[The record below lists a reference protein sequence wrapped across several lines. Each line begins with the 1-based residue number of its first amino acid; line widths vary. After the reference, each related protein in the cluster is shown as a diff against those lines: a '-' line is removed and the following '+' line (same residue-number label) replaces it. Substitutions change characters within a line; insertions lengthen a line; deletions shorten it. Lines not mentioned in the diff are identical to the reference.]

1 MFKKR
6 DMAPDAKLTGL
17 DYLGYFFGAGTN
29 ILNLIVSAFLLIY
42 YSNVLYLGLTEVGTV
57 MAVSKVFDGVSD
69 LIMGRIIDK
78 TKSKYGKARPWYARM
93 IIPTTVC
100 VLLLFWMPA
109 GFKGM
114 MQYVYVF
121 VTYNLVSTVCYTANA
136 VAHASMIGF
145 MTMNTKSRGMVGVM
159 SMASNTVFTILVTNF
174 FMKICRFF
182 GGGDA
187 YTQKG
192 FTCTLICYIVLYAV
206 SAILAFL
213 LTRER
218 INNVMPAQD
227 TEKEKESEEEAPSGI
242 IEEKLAEE
250 KHRKEAEK
258 AEADV
263 PIKVALLSLVK
274 NKYWILCNV
283 MCLGFYFLMSFAS
296 SATIYF
302 AQYIMNDLDLQGTL
316 SSTLYIVLLFGLVAA
331 LPVMMKIGKGNT
343 MRIGLIISAI
353 GYFIPQLTLQKP
365 AVVGAM
371 AIVGIGFG
379 FIAAPAGSFL
389 QDTLTFGQWR
399 SGVSAI
405 GMGNAVFSFVN
416 KLSSA
421 LGIVVLGWVLDLGK
435 FDAKL
440 SVQPASALSAIKFLY
455 IWLPALICVIC
466 VFLSAFYDLDKKLPF
481 LEKEIT
487 AGRIGTKKRDWK
499 TIKEENAASGK

>member
-227 TEKEKESEEEAPSGI
+227 TEE
-242 IEEKLAEE
+242 
-250 KHRKEAEK
+250 
-258 AEADV
+258 DV
-263 PIKVALLSLVK
+263 LIKVALLSLVQ

-296 SATIYF
+296 SATVYF
-302 AQYIMNDLDLQGTL
+302 AQYIMKDLDLQGTL

-353 GYFIPQLTLQKP
+353 GYFIPQLTLQKS

-499 TIKEENAASGK
+499 TIKEEKAASGK

>member
-145 MTMNTKSRGMVGVM
+145 MTMNTNSRGMVGVM

-227 TEKEKESEEEAPSGI
+227 TEE
-242 IEEKLAEE
+242 
-250 KHRKEAEK
+250 
-258 AEADV
+258 DV
-263 PIKVALLSLVK
+263 PIKVALLSLVQ

-296 SATIYF
+296 SATVYF
-302 AQYIMNDLDLQGTL
+302 AQYIMKDLDLQGTL

-353 GYFIPQLTLQKP
+353 GYFIPQLTLQKS

>member
-1 MFKKR
+1 M
-6 DMAPDAKLTGL
+6 

-227 TEKEKESEEEAPSGI
+227 TEE
-242 IEEKLAEE
+242 
-250 KHRKEAEK
+250 
-258 AEADV
+258 DV
-263 PIKVALLSLVK
+263 PIKVALLSLVQ

-296 SATIYF
+296 SATVYF
-302 AQYIMNDLDLQGTL
+302 AQYIMKDLDLQGTL

-353 GYFIPQLTLQKP
+353 GYFIPQLTLQKS

>member
-17 DYLGYFFGAGTN
+17 DYLRYFFGAGTN

-227 TEKEKESEEEAPSGI
+227 TEE
-242 IEEKLAEE
+242 
-250 KHRKEAEK
+250 
-258 AEADV
+258 DV
-263 PIKVALLSLVK
+263 PIKVALLSLVQ

-296 SATIYF
+296 SATVYF
-302 AQYIMNDLDLQGTL
+302 AQYIMKDLDLQGTL

-353 GYFIPQLTLQKP
+353 GYFIPQLTLQKS

>member
-159 SMASNTVFTILVTNF
+159 SMVSNTVFTILVTNF

-227 TEKEKESEEEAPSGI
+227 TEE
-242 IEEKLAEE
+242 
-250 KHRKEAEK
+250 
-258 AEADV
+258 DV
-263 PIKVALLSLVK
+263 PIKVALLSLVQ

-296 SATIYF
+296 SATVYF
-302 AQYIMNDLDLQGTL
+302 AQYIMKDLDLQGTL

-353 GYFIPQLTLQKP
+353 GYFIPQLTLQKS

>member
-227 TEKEKESEEEAPSGI
+227 TEE
-242 IEEKLAEE
+242 
-250 KHRKEAEK
+250 
-258 AEADV
+258 DV
-263 PIKVALLSLVK
+263 PIKVALLSLVQ

-296 SATIYF
+296 SATVYF
-302 AQYIMNDLDLQGTL
+302 AQYIMKDLDLQGTL

-331 LPVMMKIGKGNT
+331 LPVMMKIGKENT

-353 GYFIPQLTLQKP
+353 GYFIPQLTLQKS

>member
-227 TEKEKESEEEAPSGI
+227 TEE
-242 IEEKLAEE
+242 
-250 KHRKEAEK
+250 
-258 AEADV
+258 DV
-263 PIKVALLSLVK
+263 PIKVALLSLVQ

-296 SATIYF
+296 SATVYF
-302 AQYIMNDLDLQGTL
+302 AQYIMKDLDLQGTL

-353 GYFIPQLTLQKP
+353 GYFIPQLTLQKS

-379 FIAAPAGSFL
+379 FIVAPAGSFL

>member
-206 SAILAFL
+206 SASLAFL

-227 TEKEKESEEEAPSGI
+227 TEE
-242 IEEKLAEE
+242 
-250 KHRKEAEK
+250 
-258 AEADV
+258 DV
-263 PIKVALLSLVK
+263 PIKVALLSLVQ

-296 SATIYF
+296 SATVYF

-353 GYFIPQLTLQKP
+353 GYFIPQLTLQKS

-466 VFLSAFYDLDKKLPF
+466 VFLSEFYDLDKKLPF

>member
-227 TEKEKESEEEAPSGI
+227 TEE
-242 IEEKLAEE
+242 
-250 KHRKEAEK
+250 
-258 AEADV
+258 DV
-263 PIKVALLSLVK
+263 PIKVALLSLVQ

-296 SATIYF
+296 SATVYF

-353 GYFIPQLTLQKP
+353 GYFIPQLTLQKS

-379 FIAAPAGSFL
+379 LIAAPAGSFL

-499 TIKEENAASGK
+499 TIKEEKAASGK

>member
-227 TEKEKESEEEAPSGI
+227 TEE
-242 IEEKLAEE
+242 
-250 KHRKEAEK
+250 
-258 AEADV
+258 DV
-263 PIKVALLSLVK
+263 PIKVALLSLVQ

-296 SATIYF
+296 SATVYF
-302 AQYIMNDLDLQGTL
+302 AQYIMKDLDLQGTL

-353 GYFIPQLTLQKP
+353 GYFIPQLTLQKS

-379 FIAAPAGSFL
+379 FFAAPAGSFL

-399 SGVSAI
+399 SGVYAI

>member
-227 TEKEKESEEEAPSGI
+227 TEE
-242 IEEKLAEE
+242 
-250 KHRKEAEK
+250 
-258 AEADV
+258 DV
-263 PIKVALLSLVK
+263 PIKVALLSLVQ

-296 SATIYF
+296 SATVYF

-353 GYFIPQLTLQKP
+353 GYFIPQLTLQKS

>member
-42 YSNVLYLGLTEVGTV
+42 YSNVLYLGLAEVGTV
-57 MAVSKVFDGVSD
+57 MAASKVFDGVSD

-227 TEKEKESEEEAPSGI
+227 TEE
-242 IEEKLAEE
+242 
-250 KHRKEAEK
+250 
-258 AEADV
+258 DV
-263 PIKVALLSLVK
+263 PIKVALLSLVQ

-296 SATIYF
+296 SATVYF
-302 AQYIMNDLDLQGTL
+302 AQYIMKDLDLQGTL

-353 GYFIPQLTLQKP
+353 GYFIPQLTLQKS

-487 AGRIGTKKRDWK
+487 AGRIGTRKRDWK

>member
-227 TEKEKESEEEAPSGI
+227 TEE
-242 IEEKLAEE
+242 
-250 KHRKEAEK
+250 
-258 AEADV
+258 DV
-263 PIKVALLSLVK
+263 PIKVALLSLVQ

-296 SATIYF
+296 SATVYF

-499 TIKEENAASGK
+499 TIKEEKAASGK

>member
-227 TEKEKESEEEAPSGI
+227 TEE
-242 IEEKLAEE
+242 
-250 KHRKEAEK
+250 
-258 AEADV
+258 DV
-263 PIKVALLSLVK
+263 PIKVALLSLVQ

-296 SATIYF
+296 SATVYF
-302 AQYIMNDLDLQGTL
+302 AQYIMKDLDLQGTL

-331 LPVMMKIGKGNT
+331 LLVMMKIGKGNT

-353 GYFIPQLTLQKP
+353 GYFIPQLTLQKS

>member
-227 TEKEKESEEEAPSGI
+227 TEE
-242 IEEKLAEE
+242 
-250 KHRKEAEK
+250 
-258 AEADV
+258 DV
-263 PIKVALLSLVK
+263 PIKVALLSLVQ

-296 SATIYF
+296 SATVYF

-379 FIAAPAGSFL
+379 FIAAPAGSFR

>member
-1 MFKKR
+1 
-6 DMAPDAKLTGL
+6 
-17 DYLGYFFGAGTN
+17 
-29 ILNLIVSAFLLIY
+29 
-42 YSNVLYLGLTEVGTV
+42 
-57 MAVSKVFDGVSD
+57 
-69 LIMGRIIDK
+69 MGRIIDK

-227 TEKEKESEEEAPSGI
+227 TEE
-242 IEEKLAEE
+242 
-250 KHRKEAEK
+250 
-258 AEADV
+258 DV
-263 PIKVALLSLVK
+263 PIKVALLSLVQ

-296 SATIYF
+296 SATVYF
-302 AQYIMNDLDLQGTL
+302 AQYIMKDLDLQGTL

-353 GYFIPQLTLQKP
+353 GYFIPQLTLQKS

>member
-227 TEKEKESEEEAPSGI
+227 TEE
-242 IEEKLAEE
+242 
-250 KHRKEAEK
+250 
-258 AEADV
+258 DV
-263 PIKVALLSLVK
+263 PIKVALLSLVQ

-296 SATIYF
+296 SATVYF
-302 AQYIMNDLDLQGTL
+302 AQYIMKDLDLQGTL

-331 LPVMMKIGKGNT
+331 LLVMMKIGKGNT

-353 GYFIPQLTLQKP
+353 GYFIPQLTLQKS

-499 TIKEENAASGK
+499 TIKEEKAASGK

>member
-17 DYLGYFFGAGTN
+17 DYLGYFFGVGTN

-136 VAHASMIGF
+136 VAHASLIGF

-227 TEKEKESEEEAPSGI
+227 TEE
-242 IEEKLAEE
+242 
-250 KHRKEAEK
+250 
-258 AEADV
+258 DV
-263 PIKVALLSLVK
+263 PIKVALLSLVQ

-296 SATIYF
+296 SATVYF
-302 AQYIMNDLDLQGTL
+302 AQYIMKDLDLQGTL

-353 GYFIPQLTLQKP
+353 GYFIPQLTLQKS

-440 SVQPASALSAIKFLY
+440 SVQPASTLSAIKFLY

>member
-1 MFKKR
+1 MKAKGKRKMFKKR

-227 TEKEKESEEEAPSGI
+227 TEE
-242 IEEKLAEE
+242 
-250 KHRKEAEK
+250 
-258 AEADV
+258 DV
-263 PIKVALLSLVK
+263 PIKVALLSLVQ

-296 SATIYF
+296 SATVYF
-302 AQYIMNDLDLQGTL
+302 AQYIMKDLDLQGTL

-353 GYFIPQLTLQKP
+353 GYFIPQLTLQKS

>member
-227 TEKEKESEEEAPSGI
+227 TEE
-242 IEEKLAEE
+242 
-250 KHRKEAEK
+250 
-258 AEADV
+258 DV
-263 PIKVALLSLVK
+263 PIKVALLSLVQ

-283 MCLGFYFLMSFAS
+283 MC
-296 SATIYF
+296 
-302 AQYIMNDLDLQGTL
+302 
-316 SSTLYIVLLFGLVAA
+316 
-331 LPVMMKIGKGNT
+331 PVS
-343 MRIGLIISAI
+343 IS
-353 GYFIPQLTLQKP
+353 
-365 AVVGAM
+365 
-371 AIVGIGFG
+371 
-379 FIAAPAGSFL
+379 
-389 QDTLTFGQWR
+389 
-399 SGVSAI
+399 
-405 GMGNAVFSFVN
+405 
-416 KLSSA
+416 
-421 LGIVVLGWVLDLGK
+421 
-435 FDAKL
+435 
-440 SVQPASALSAIKFLY
+440 
-455 IWLPALICVIC
+455 
-466 VFLSAFYDLDKKLPF
+466 
-481 LEKEIT
+481 
-487 AGRIGTKKRDWK
+487 
-499 TIKEENAASGK
+499 

>member
-227 TEKEKESEEEAPSGI
+227 TEE
-242 IEEKLAEE
+242 
-250 KHRKEAEK
+250 
-258 AEADV
+258 DV
-263 PIKVALLSLVK
+263 PIKVALLSLVQ

-296 SATIYF
+296 SATVYF
-302 AQYIMNDLDLQGTL
+302 AQYIMKDLDLQGTL

>member
-227 TEKEKESEEEAPSGI
+227 TEE
-242 IEEKLAEE
+242 
-250 KHRKEAEK
+250 
-258 AEADV
+258 DV
-263 PIKVALLSLVK
+263 PIKVALLSLVQ

-296 SATIYF
+296 SATVYF
-302 AQYIMNDLDLQGTL
+302 AQYIMKDLDLQGTL

-353 GYFIPQLTLQKP
+353 GYFIPQLTLQKS

>member
-227 TEKEKESEEEAPSGI
+227 TEE
-242 IEEKLAEE
+242 
-250 KHRKEAEK
+250 
-258 AEADV
+258 DV
-263 PIKVALLSLVK
+263 PIKVALLSLVQ

-296 SATIYF
+296 SATVYF
-302 AQYIMNDLDLQGTL
+302 AQYIMKDLDLQGTL

-353 GYFIPQLTLQKP
+353 GYFIPQLTLQKS

-499 TIKEENAASGK
+499 TIKEEKAASGK

>member
-227 TEKEKESEEEAPSGI
+227 TEE
-242 IEEKLAEE
+242 
-250 KHRKEAEK
+250 
-258 AEADV
+258 DV
-263 PIKVALLSLVK
+263 PIKVALLSLVQ

-296 SATIYF
+296 SATVYF
-302 AQYIMNDLDLQGTL
+302 AQYIMKDLDLQGTL

-353 GYFIPQLTLQKP
+353 GYFIPQLTLQKS

-440 SVQPASALSAIKFLY
+440 SVQP
-455 IWLPALICVIC
+455 VH
-466 VFLSAFYDLDKKLPF
+466 
-481 LEKEIT
+481 
-487 AGRIGTKKRDWK
+487 
-499 TIKEENAASGK
+499 

>member
-227 TEKEKESEEEAPSGI
+227 TEE
-242 IEEKLAEE
+242 
-250 KHRKEAEK
+250 
-258 AEADV
+258 DV
-263 PIKVALLSLVK
+263 PIKVALLSLVQ

-296 SATIYF
+296 SATVYF
-302 AQYIMNDLDLQGTL
+302 AQYIMKDLDLQGTL

-331 LPVMMKIGKGNT
+331 LLVMMKIGKGNT

-499 TIKEENAASGK
+499 TIKEEKAASGK

>member
-1 MFKKR
+1 
-6 DMAPDAKLTGL
+6 
-17 DYLGYFFGAGTN
+17 
-29 ILNLIVSAFLLIY
+29 
-42 YSNVLYLGLTEVGTV
+42 

-78 TKSKYGKARPWYARM
+78 TKSKYGKARPWYAKM
-93 IIPTTVC
+93 IIPTSIC

-109 GFKGM
+109 GLKGM

-121 VTYNLVSTVCYTANA
+121 ITYNLVSTVCYTANA
-136 VAHASMIGF
+136 VAHSSMIGF

-174 FMKICRFF
+174 FMKICRYF
-182 GGGDA
+182 GGGNA

-192 FTCTLICYIVLYAV
+192 FTLALLCYVVLYVAT
-206 SAILAFL
+206 SFLAFL

-218 INNVMPAQD
+218 VNNVVP
-227 TEKEKESEEEAPSGI
+227 
-242 IEEKLAEE
+242 IEEDASSKTTDETL
-250 KHRKEAEK
+250 K

-263 PIKVALLSLVK
+263 PVKVALLSLVQ

-316 SSTLYIVLLFGLVAA
+316 ASTLYIVLLFGLVAA
-331 LPVMMKIGKGNT
+331 LPIMMKIGKGNA

-353 GYFIPQLTLQKP
+353 GYFMPQLVLRKT
-365 AVVGAM
+365 AVVAAM
-371 AIVGIGFG
+371 AVVGIGFG
-379 FIAAPAGSFL
+379 FITAPAGSFL
-389 QDTLTFGQWR
+389 QDALTYGQWR

-421 LGIVVLGWVLDLGK
+421 LGMVVLGWVLDLGR

-440 SVQPASALSAIKFLY
+440 AVQPDSALNAIRFLH
-455 IWLPALICVIC
+455 IWLPVAICVIC
-466 VFLSAFYDLDKKLPF
+466 VFLSVFYDLDKKLPF
-481 LEKEIT
+481 LEAEIT
-487 AGRIGTKKRDWK
+487 AGRIGEKRRPFPR
-499 TIKEENAASGK
+499 S

>member
-227 TEKEKESEEEAPSGI
+227 TEE
-242 IEEKLAEE
+242 
-250 KHRKEAEK
+250 
-258 AEADV
+258 DV
-263 PIKVALLSLVK
+263 PIKVALLSLVQ

-296 SATIYF
+296 SATVYF
-302 AQYIMNDLDLQGTL
+302 AQYIMKDLDLQGTL

-353 GYFIPQLTLQKP
+353 GYFIPQLTLQKSV
-365 AVVGAM
+365 VVGAM

>member
-227 TEKEKESEEEAPSGI
+227 TEE
-242 IEEKLAEE
+242 
-250 KHRKEAEK
+250 
-258 AEADV
+258 DV
-263 PIKVALLSLVK
+263 PIKVALLSLVQ

-296 SATIYF
+296 SATVYF
-302 AQYIMNDLDLQGTL
+302 AQYIMKDLDLQGTL

-353 GYFIPQLTLQKP
+353 GYFIPQLTLQKS

-440 SVQPASALSAIKFLY
+440 SVQPASALSAIKLLY

>member
-227 TEKEKESEEEAPSGI
+227 TEE
-242 IEEKLAEE
+242 
-250 KHRKEAEK
+250 
-258 AEADV
+258 DV
-263 PIKVALLSLVK
+263 PIKVALLSLVQ

-296 SATIYF
+296 SATVYF
-302 AQYIMNDLDLQGTL
+302 AQYIMKDLDLQGTL

-353 GYFIPQLTLQKP
+353 GYFIPQLTLQKS

-389 QDTLTFGQWR
+389 QDTLTFGQWK